1 MDTRTD
7 TPVAEPSLAQALE
20 RLLIASQR
28 VVSDRIDLAMLD
40 LHALVGRTVQSAM
53 LGGVAIG
60 LGLGGWFALIGAAVS
75 ALALHLPLWAALA
88 IAGAANLAAAVLI
101 AAVAARASR
110 GVPSA
115 VARIASAESDPTRR
129 TEP

>member
-1 MDTRTD
+1 VDTRID

-40 LHALVGRTVQSAM
+40 LHGLTSRTVRSAM
-53 LGGVAIG
+53 FGGLAIG
-60 LGLGGWFALIGAAVS
+60 LGLGGWFALVGAAVS
-75 ALALHLPLWAALA
+75 ALALRLPLWAALA
-88 IAGAANLAAAVLI
+88 IAGTVNLAAAALI
-101 AAVAARASR
+101 AGAAARTSR

-115 VARIASAESDPTRR
+115 VARVASAESDPTRR
-129 TEP
+129 SGT